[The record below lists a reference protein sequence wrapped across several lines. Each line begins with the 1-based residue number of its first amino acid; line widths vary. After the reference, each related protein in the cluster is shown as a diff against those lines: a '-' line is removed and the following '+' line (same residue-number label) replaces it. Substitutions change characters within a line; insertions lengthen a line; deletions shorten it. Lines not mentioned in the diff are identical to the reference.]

1 MEIVYLQRKKL
12 GACYRYKSV
21 QSHDG
26 VAEGLDIRQA
36 WGWRPALLPRSGCV
50 SELPFPQLENRKGV
64 FPVGVLRGEV
74 ESFLSSPIDHIGD
87 FSYCYKWY
95 YINIWNLG
103 L

>member
-1 MEIVYLQRKKL
+1 MAWLKALTSDRLGGGAQPCYL
-12 GACYRYKSV
+12 GAV
-21 QSHDG
+21 
-26 VAEGLDIRQA
+26 
-36 WGWRPALLPRSGCV
+36 CV